1 MATYDYDIGI
11 IGGGAAGLTVAAGA
25 AQLGVKTLLVERESS
40 LGGDCLHFGCV
51 PSKTLIATA
60 RRYHQMKN
68 AAALG
73 LPQPDIPPV
82 DFRQVRGRIREV
94 VGAIQRHDSPERFCG
109 LGAKV
114 VFGRARFRDPHQV
127 ALDAETVTA
136 RIWVV
141 ATGSSAAVPDLPGL
155 AQVGFLTNRD
165 LFSLG
170 KLPESLV
177 VLGGG
182 PIAIEMAQAFRRL
195 GSDVA
200 VVQRG
205 TQILSRE
212 DRDMAEVVR
221 QSLAAE
227 GVKFFLGATVREVRA
242 GERRKEVVVDS
253 LGRSVTLKADHILVA
268 MGRKPNVEGLNLDA
282 AGVEFDKAGVIVDGR
297 MRTSRS
303 HIFAAGD
310 VTGKFQFTH
319 AAGYEA
325 GVVLANAVFKL
336 PKKADYALMPWC
348 TYTDPELASV
358 GLNEKRAEEA
368 GIKVTTHEEYFSAN
382 DRAVACGMDQG
393 KIKLLLGKGDKPLGV
408 QIAGSGAGDLLAE
421 WVAALSGKLPLSTL
435 AQAVH
440 PYPTLAEISK
450 RAASGPLSKKLFSD
464 RVKKGLHFLFQ
475 YKGRACGQEPGAGD

>member
-1 MATYDYDIGI
+1 
-11 IGGGAAGLTVAAGA
+11 
-25 AQLGVKTLLVERESS
+25 
-40 LGGDCLHFGCV
+40 
-51 PSKTLIATA
+51 
-60 RRYHQMKN
+60 
-68 AAALG
+68 
-73 LPQPDIPPV
+73 
-82 DFRQVRGRIREV
+82 
-94 VGAIQRHDSPERFCG
+94 
-109 LGAKV
+109 
-114 VFGRARFRDPHQV
+114 
-127 ALDAETVTA
+127 
-136 RIWVV
+136 
-141 ATGSSAAVPDLPGL
+141 
-155 AQVGFLTNRD
+155 
-165 LFSLG
+165 
-170 KLPESLV
+170 
-177 VLGGG
+177 
-182 PIAIEMAQAFRRL
+182 
-195 GSDVA
+195 
-200 VVQRG
+200 
-205 TQILSRE
+205 
-212 DRDMAEVVR
+212 
-221 QSLAAE
+221 
-227 GVKFFLGATVREVRA
+227 
-242 GERRKEVVVDS
+242 
-253 LGRSVTLKADHILVA
+253 
-268 MGRKPNVEGLNLDA
+268 
-282 AGVEFDKAGVIVDGR
+282 